1 MFGKNK
7 ISRLKNHQGNFL
19 EVQEIFSTIQGEGP
33 YAGRP
38 AIFIRLGGCNLQ
50 CSFCDTEFDSPKT
63 INLPEIIASVIELS
77 KNSKQKIVRKLV
89 VITGGEPM
97 LQPISKLC
105 NKLLKLKFQIQ
116 IETNAT
122 VMRKLPKAVKIV
134 CSPKNSRGKY
144 YNLHPEL
151 LARINALKFL
161 ISASNPSYS
170 SVPELGQSKYKIPV
184 YVQAIDEY
192 DLIKNQAN
200 LDKARQICE
209 ESGYY
214 ISIQMHKILNIR

>member
-19 EVQEIFSTIQGEGP
+19 EVQEIFATIQGEGP

-63 INLPEIIASVIELS
+63 INLPEIIENVIELS

-122 VMRKLPKAVKIV
+122 VMRKLPRAVKIV
-134 CSPKNSRGKY
+134 CSPKNSQGKY

-170 SVPELGQSKYKIPV
+170 SVPELGQSKLNIPV
-184 YVQAIDEY
+184 YVQPIDEY
-192 DLIKNQAN
+192 NELKNQAN
-200 LDKARQICE
+200 LELVKNICE
-209 ESGYY
+209 ENGYY
-214 ISIQMHKILNIR
+214 TSLQLHKILNIR

>member
-7 ISRLKNHQGNFL
+7 ISRIKNHQGNFL
-19 EVQEIFSTIQGEGP
+19 EVQEIFATIQGEGP

-50 CSFCDTEFDSPKT
+50 CSFCDTEFDSPKI
-63 INLPEIIASVIELS
+63 INLPEIIENVIELS
-77 KNSKQKIVRKLV
+77 KNSKQKAVRNLV

-116 IETNAT
+116 IETNGT
-122 VMRKLPKAVKIV
+122 LMRKLPKAVKIV
-134 CSPKNSRGKY
+134 CSPKNSHGKY

-161 ISASNPSYS
+161 ISASNSSYS

-200 LDKARQICE
+200 LDKVRQICE

-214 ISIQMHKILNIR
+214 ISMQIHKILNIR

>member
-7 ISRLKNHQGNFL
+7 ISHLKNHRGNFL
-19 EVQEIFSTIQGEGP
+19 EVQEIFATIQGEGP
-33 YAGRP
+33 FAGRP

-50 CSFCDTEFDSPKT
+50 CSFCDTEFDSAQT
-63 INLPEIIASVIELS
+63 IDLPDIIDSVIELS

-105 NKLLKLKFQIQ
+105 NKLLKLNFQIQ
-116 IETNAT
+116 IETNGT
-122 VMRKLPKAVKIV
+122 LMRKLPKAVKIV
-134 CSPKNSRGKY
+134 CSPKNSQGKY
-144 YNLHPEL
+144 YGLHPEL

-161 ISASNPSYS
+161 ISASNPNYS
-170 SVPELGQSKYKIPV
+170 SVPDLGQSNYNIPV

-192 DLIKNQAN
+192 DSIKNQAN
-200 LDKARQICE
+200 LKQALQICDE
-209 ESGYY
+209 HGYF
-214 ISIQMHKILNIR
+214 ISMQIHKILNIR

>member
-7 ISRLKNHQGNFL
+7 ISHLKNHRGNFL
-19 EVQEIFSTIQGEGP
+19 EVQEIFATIQGEGP

-38 AIFIRLGGCNLQ
+38 AIFIRLGGCNLK

-63 INLPEIIASVIELS
+63 INLPEIIENVIELS

-116 IETNAT
+116 IETNGT
-122 VMRKLPKAVKIV
+122 LMRKLPKAVKII
-134 CSPKNSRGKY
+134 CSPKNSQGKY

-151 LARINALKFL
+151 LIRISALKFL
-161 ISASNPSYS
+161 ISASNPHYS
-170 SVPELGQSKYKIPV
+170 CVPDLGQSKYNIPV

-192 DLIKNQAN
+192 DIIKNQAN
-200 LDKARQICE
+200 LRKACQICDE
-209 ESGYY
+209 HGYF
-214 ISIQMHKILNIR
+214 ISMQIHKILNIR